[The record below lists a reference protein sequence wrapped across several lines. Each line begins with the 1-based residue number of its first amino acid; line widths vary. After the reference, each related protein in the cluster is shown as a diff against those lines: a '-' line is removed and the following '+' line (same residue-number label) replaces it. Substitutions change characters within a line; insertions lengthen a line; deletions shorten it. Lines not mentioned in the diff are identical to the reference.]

1 MAGRSILGQRVR
13 EMDEHTNDKLPRDVH
28 ELLLSPPEEEGKS
41 IPVKEILDSRKQG
54 EKRPFFTAPVIVI
67 IVVALLTGAGIAY
80 IMADDIRAE
89 QFDAML
95 NGELGKYKES
105 LRKAQEDRI
114 RDIEAVTGNRYGSLT
129 LFYSP
134 KTAQVHIKEFKY
146 TQDCSHL
153 SDEMELLSCLRKA
166 PDYTQTPVT
175 REVDNPSLH
184 LDKEKKEI
192 VEQIPLNDIPIQEAS
207 EDRKIVYRYE
217 YEIRIEADG
226 YHPRY
231 FFITGDRERTKD
243 EEGWQTLFWDQK
255 GPGLFMADFQGAD
268 LMPTAET
275 AKENYKSALIAI
287 ECIRREIEAKRKE
300 GKNITEDTVQGLY
313 IELLNRNGFKT
324 FEEFNI
330 IDQELRKD
338 EEFFAAFQ
346 KELAAVTCN

>member
-1 MAGRSILGQRVR
+1 
-13 EMDEHTNDKLPRDVH
+13 MDEHTNEKLPRDVH

-41 IPVKEILDSRKQG
+41 IPLQEILDSRKHA
-54 EKRPFFTAPVIVI
+54 KKKFFTAPVIVI
-67 IVVALLTGAGIAY
+67 IVVALLTGAGLAY
-80 IMADDIRAE
+80 IMTDDIRAE
-89 QFDAML
+89 QFEAMM

-114 RDIEAVTGNRYGSLT
+114 RDIENVTGNKYGSLT

-134 KTAQVHIKEFKY
+134 KNAQASIKEFKY
-146 TQDCSHL
+146 TLDCSSL
-153 SDEMELLSCLRKA
+153 TEEVELLNCLRKKT
-166 PDYTQTPVT
+166 DYTQTPVT
-175 REVDNPSLH
+175 RDVDNPSLH

-192 VEQIPLNDIPIQEAS
+192 IEQIPLNDIPIQEAS
-207 EDRKIVYRYE
+207 EDRKTVYRYE
-217 YEIRIEADG
+217 YEIKIELDG

-231 FFITGDRERTKD
+231 FFITGDREHPKTD
-243 EEGWQTLFWDQK
+243 EGWITLFWDQK

-275 AKENYKSALIAI
+275 AKENYKGALIAI

-313 IELLNRNGFKT
+313 IELLNRHGFKT
-324 FEEFNI
+324 FEEFNM

-338 EEFFAAFQ
+338 EEFFNAFQ
-346 KELAAVTCN
+346 QELAAVTCD